1 MQSRLLKNPAL
12 THPPRRTPIARHPVH
27 GVLLLD
33 KPAGLSSHTAV
44 QKVRYLLRAQKAGH
58 TGTLDPF
65 ASGILPICLGAAT
78 KFARF
83 HLEANKGYEAL
94 VHLGVQTETGD
105 REGAIIQTHP
115 VNVTQTDLQAAATR
129 FQGAIEQIPPMYSAL
144 KKDGKPLYAYARAG
158 QTVPRDPRPIH
169 IHALNLAF
177 SPHFMTED
185 SEESSHGLTMRVTC
199 SKGTYIRTLAEDIGQ
214 FLGCGAYVHTL
225 RRYMTGNWL
234 IEACTTLAA
243 LENLDET
250 SRLGCVLPI
259 DSLVEALPTW
269 QLSAEEAGRFLT
281 GQRLRLETIS
291 SPSQAQTH
299 HHQEPSKLSKS
310 EDAPLWRIYG
320 PEQAFLGV
328 AHHQGGE
335 LIAQRLLN
343 PLEIAQVD
351 AQEKVATVATVA
363 TRSEAT

>member
-1 MQSRLLKNPAL
+1 LARPLRQ
-12 THPPRRTPIARHPVH
+12 TPLVRHPVH

-44 QKVRYLLRAQKAGH
+44 QRVRTLLRAQKAGH

-83 HLEANKGYEAL
+83 HLEADKGYEAL
-94 VHLGVQTETGD
+94 VHLGVRTETGD
-105 REGAIIQTHP
+105 REGQVIETRP
-115 VNVTQTDLQAAATR
+115 VNVTQTDLQAATTR
-129 FQGAIEQIPPMYSAL
+129 FQGAIDQIPPMYSAL

-158 QTVPRDPRPIH
+158 QTVPRDPRRIH
-169 IHALNLAF
+169 IHALDLAL
-177 SPHFMTED
+177 SPTVMTEEPGLTPTD
-185 SEESSHGLTMRVTC
+185 QPFHGLTMQVTC
-199 SKGTYIRTLAEDIGQ
+199 SKGTYIRTLAEDIGE
-214 FLGCGAYVHTL
+214 FLGCGAHVRTL
-225 RRYMTGNWL
+225 RRDMTGGWL
-234 IEACTTLAA
+234 IQACTTLAA
-243 LENLDET
+243 LENLEET
-250 SRLGCVLPI
+250 DRLGCVHPI

-269 QLSAEEAGRFLT
+269 HLSAEEAGRFLT
-281 GQRLRLETIS
+281 GQRLRLETMKTMRDDI
-291 SPSQAQTH
+291 
-299 HHQEPSKLSKS
+299 
-310 EDAPLWRIYG
+310 PLWRVYG

-343 PLEIAQVD
+343 PLEIAQVG
-351 AQEKVATVATVA
+351 AQAKVATVA